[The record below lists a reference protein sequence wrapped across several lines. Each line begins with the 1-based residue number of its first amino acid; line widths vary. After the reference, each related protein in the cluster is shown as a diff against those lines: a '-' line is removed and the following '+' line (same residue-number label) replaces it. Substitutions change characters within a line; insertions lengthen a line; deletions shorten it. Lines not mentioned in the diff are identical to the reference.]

1 MSEKLKDY
9 QVLDVFC
16 GGTFYKVRHKVTNN
30 IFAWKA
36 FNCCAHTDE
45 QIQNV
50 VKEVKTISKAK
61 SDILL
66 RYHDTI
72 LHAPTKTL
80 YFVVEYVAW
89 QSLEDLLEECKSA
102 EKHFAESFIWL
113 LLHEL
118 ARAARAAAALRAVRL
133 LRRCITPASVFVR
146 ENGEFRVN
154 CFNWPGAD
162 PTDLMQQV
170 GELVRTLCY
179 LPGASDDKI
188 KEFRYS
194 EDLRDVV
201 GFLTEPRSS
210 ALGPDVVL
218 YHPTVLTNM
227 ETLIRP
233 KDITDILISL
243 EHSIL
248 NSEVN
253 KCDSEK
259 AGELCRAIQPLPRT
273 IFNVGESPIY
283 GNISPKRNISLETM
297 NSKLCQDSL
306 SPTLAALALELP
318 GFVPRSRKPYSDTLE
333 HYSRPQ
339 LVSEE
344 TFSKEWMS
352 RLVAL
357 RQREESLNQ
366 RERDLIAK
374 EIVNSPNVKVIPLDD
389 SHSML
394 EIDTNG
400 ITLPPMITQA
410 QDERREW
417 VSRRRHRR
425 SGSLRSRARRKSYGY
440 EELDSSLSADAGDSS
455 IVITATKFTKDNM
468 PRRNIFPE
476 VSTKKVHFTAVNPF
490 VESDE
495 SVTLTYYQLDNVDK
509 DGYQVPNSNSQIG
522 KKDINQFKYLNLE
535 KMNSEKRSAMNWSHS
550 SPSKQAKI
558 SNSVFSDISNQ
569 SSIRKTPSKISLNS
583 NSSRF
588 SMMSAKSHWSV
599 ESSISKVSDSGVF
612 ERTRSHRQSL
622 AQTPVAPPDVK
633 KKSRKSLIPFKTPFK
648 FMSSTKS

>member
-16 GGTFYKVRHKVTNN
+16 SGTFYKVRHKVTNN

-36 FNCCAHTDE
+36 FNCCALTDE

-50 VKEVKTISKAK
+50 VNEVKTVSKAE

-66 RYHDTI
+66 QYYDTI

-80 YFVVEYVAW
+80 YFVVEYVSW
-89 QSLEDLLEECKSA
+89 RSLDDLLEECKVA
-102 EKHFAESFIWL
+102 QKHFAESFLWL
-113 LLHEL
+113 AVHEL
-118 ARAARAAAALRAVRL
+118 ARAARAAAPLAVAVLRK
-133 LRRCITPASVFVR
+133 CISPASVFVS
-146 ENGEFRVN
+146 EKGEFRVN
-154 CFNWPGAD
+154 CFNGPSARCA
-162 PTDLMQQV
+162 DLMQQV
-170 GELVRTLCY
+170 GELVHTLCY
-179 LPGASDDKI
+179 LPGASGDQVKECHYSDD
-188 KEFRYS
+188 
-194 EDLRDVV
+194 LQDVV
-201 GFLTEPRSS
+201 AFLSEPRSC
-210 ALGPDVVL
+210 ALRPDAVL

-227 ETLIRP
+227 ETLTEP
-233 KDITDILISL
+233 KGMGDILISVH
-243 EHSIL
+243 HSIH

-283 GNISPKRNISLETM
+283 GNVSPKRNL
-297 NSKLCQDSL
+297 NSDTLSSMFSQDSL

-318 GFVPRSRKPYSDTLE
+318 GYVPRSRKPYSDALE
-333 HYSRPQ
+333 HYGRPQ

-344 TFSKEWMS
+344 TFSQEWMS

-357 RQREESLNQ
+357 RRREESLNQ

-374 EIVNSPNVKVIPLDD
+374 EIVSSPNVKLISLND
-389 SHSML
+389 SQDLL
-394 EIDTNG
+394 ETDSNG
-400 ITLPPMITQA
+400 ITLPLMISQA

-417 VSRRRHRR
+417 VSRRRRRR
-425 SGSLRSRARRKSYGY
+425 SGSVRSRGRRKSYGY

-455 IVITATKFTKDNM
+455 MVITATKITKDNM
-468 PRRNIFPE
+468 PRRTIFPE
-476 VSTKKVHFTAVNPF
+476 VSAKRVHFTAANPF
-490 VESDE
+490 TESDE
-495 SVTLTYYQLDNVDK
+495 SVTLTYYELDNEDK
-509 DGYQVPNSNSQIG
+509 DGYQIPKPNSLKG

-535 KMNSEKRSAMNWSHS
+535 KMNSEKRSAMDWNHS

-558 SNSVFSDISNQ
+558 NKNVFSDISNQ
-569 SSIRKTPSKISLNS
+569 STIRKTPSKTSLNS

-588 SMMSAKSHWSV
+588 SMMSAKSHWST

-612 ERTRSHRQSL
+612 ESTRSQRQSL
-622 AQTPVAPPDVK
+622 AQTPVAPPDHK

-648 FMSSTKS
+648 FMSMKS